1 MPSITPGSIV
11 KTLLFIASSAA
22 TTWAVAHTGVDAH
35 SHPSFLTGFAHP
47 LFGLDHLAAMV
58 AVGVWSALA
67 ARRGG
72 PELLWGPA
80 GFATLL
86 LVGAVLGLQGVALP
100 AVEPMIAASLLLLGS
115 LVVSRLRLPGLA
127 AALLVGVFALFHG
140 VAHGLELAGNASAW
154 LTLSGMLSA
163 TLLLHLSGLA
173 LGWALRHTHV
183 WLARALGAAVALFG
197 GVLLLQLT

>member
-1 MPSITPGSIV
+1 MHPITPGGV
-11 KTLLFIASSAA
+11 LKTILFIAASAA

-35 SHPSFLTGFAHP
+35 SHPSFMTGFTHP

-72 PELLWGPA
+72 LELLWGPA

-86 LVGAVLGLQGVALP
+86 LAGAVLGLQGVALP
-100 AVEPMIAASLLLLGS
+100 AVEPMIAASLLLMGL
-115 LVVSRLRLPGLA
+115 LVSTRLRLPGLA
-127 AALLVGVFALFHG
+127 AALLVGVFAVFHG
-140 VAHGLELAGNASAW
+140 VAHGLELAGNASAF
-154 LTLSGMLSA
+154 LTLAGMLSA

-173 LGWALRHTHV
+173 LGWTLRHANV
-183 WLARALGAAVALFG
+183 WLARVAGLAVALLG
-197 GVLLLQLT
+197 GSLLLQLT